1 MAPATPRGG
10 TQCCIPSCRH
20 NSARHRDVSF
30 HCFPKD
36 TATRDLWVQ
45 ALVENTTVPASW
57 KPGLS
62 HRICGAH
69 FNVLGKRK
77 YMDKVPWLLKPGT
90 FIQTTHQTCC
100 SVNEEP
106 SLLEVADETTVETS
120 FEGLSSTDVSCSEQ
134 ESSFSVSHHGYDAAE
149 ESKIREELALLSKE
163 NQELRKLNSRLL
175 QEKSD
180 AENASAKR
188 LEAYTREV
196 QDLEQKLCAAQVDR
210 QKLQSHI
217 QELQRRLQRH
227 EHSERHLPKPTP
239 SDVLKDSDK
248 LRFYTGFTTHERFK
262 TFCEFVRAGHE
273 DYKKLSSKAGSNKGR
288 PPLFSLEEQL
298 ALVLT
303 RLRVGLLEQDLAYR
317 YSTSVAYISE
327 LCSFWVEFLCEYLDK
342 TPIWPSRD
350 IVDEFMPEVFRE
362 SYPSTRVIL
371 DCTELYIETPSDFRV
386 QSDTYSTYKSHNTAK
401 GLIGI
406 APNGFVTFVSDLA
419 PGRISDK
426 ALVRQSGLYKLL
438 EEGDAVMADRGF
450 LIKEDLADLKVDL
463 NIPPFLNGASQL
475 SLADESTTRAIAK
488 ARIHVERVI
497 RQVTLFL
504 TESRMLLCCNRA

>member
-30 HCFPKD
+30 HCFRKD

-90 FIQTTHQTCC
+90 FIQTTHQTCR

-163 NQELRKLNSRLL
+163 NQELRKLSSRLL

-239 SDVLKDSDK
+239 SDVLKDK
-248 LRFYTGFTTHERFK
+248 
-262 TFCEFVRAGHE
+262 
-273 DYKKLSSKAGSNKGR
+273 
-288 PPLFSLEEQL
+288 
-298 ALVLT
+298 
-303 RLRVGLLEQDLAYR
+303 
-317 YSTSVAYISE
+317 
-327 LCSFWVEFLCEYLDK
+327 FLCEYLDK
-342 TPIWPSRD
+342 APIWPSRD

-362 SYPSTRVIL
+362 SYTSTRVIL

-463 NIPPFLNGASQL
+463 HIPPFLNGASQL

-497 RQVTLFL
+497 RKQDAAVL
-504 TESRMLLCCNRA
+504 